1 MTRVK
6 RGISDPNAIG
16 CYSRDQSYFEGA
28 VKILENL
35 DNIDFN
41 LLMSGKI
48 CLDELDIVKSL
59 SKVDNI
65 RVPKFFSDMETYK
78 KKLRTIGIVNGILEN
93 KSVNEFYK
101 MVSLETSHS
110 TDNSS
115 LRHIDAEDVHFS
127 TTKIIDY
134 KEYNQLFEYNKKF
147 LNLNSE
153 TIKNYILN
161 VITPHTKNNPVV
173 KPSKLNDSNSSLC
186 SIL

>member
-48 CLDELDIVKSL
+48 CLDELDIVKSI

-65 RVPKFFSDMETYK
+65 KVPKFFSDMETYK

-93 KSVNEFYK
+93 KPVNEFYK
-101 MVSLETSHS
+101 MVSLKTNTDDSSH
-110 TDNSS
+110 
-115 LRHIDAEDVHFS
+115 RHIDAEDVHFS
-127 TTKIIDY
+127 TTKIDY

-147 LNLNSE
+147 LSLNSE
-153 TIKNYILN
+153 TVKNYILN
-161 VITPHTKNNPVV
+161 VITPHTKSNPVV
-173 KPSKLNDSNSSLC
+173 KPSKLKDSNSSLC